1 MTQRIQKSI
10 QKKEEKTC
18 IAAAAQLRP
27 VTGERGKSCSL
38 KKLLITYCTERKE
51 KQRES
56 ADSRETHELLHG
68 QSWQRNSRRAEEERE
83 SKVEEETPADQTS
96 GSSELGVFPCQAE
109 MVRRV
114 NAVSERRYFHLQLL
128 SSNQIK
134 HFVYAS
140 PQNQFIRPLYDLQ
153 WFKGSCCRDR
163 ELNSTRHCIIR
174 TTKFIFRI
182 DIFFFF
188 FFKTRF
194 YLPAVGFCTLFF
206 RPSKKKKFLE
216 ENEKCPSRLSKISK
230 SV

>member
-38 KKLLITYCTERKE
+38 KKLLIRYCTERKE
-51 KQRES
+51 KQREL

-68 QSWQRNSRRAEEERE
+68 QSWQRNSRRAEEEIE

-134 HFVYAS
+134 HFVYPS
-140 PQNQFIRPLYDLQ
+140 LQNQFIRHLCDLQ

-188 FFKTRF
+188 LNKV
-194 YLPAVGFCTLFF
+194 LSAGCW
-206 RPSKKKKFLE
+206 FLYFVL
-216 ENEKCPSRLSKISK
+216 LSN
-230 SV
+230 